1 MDTLGNDSLTA
12 QRLGKHFARSKLQP
26 CLQNR
31 HPGLQKPPVLGNDL
45 IMGSSL
51 VLEVGSWIFSKPLQ
65 KTRLDALNPPD
76 FAAVKFLAFI
86 KKHHRYL
93 LAAAAGWLLSTAFPN
108 YNFAGAAW
116 VAPALLLASAYYQ
129 SGGAA
134 WRIGYVGGLVC
145 WLSTLSWL
153 LEIPVT
159 GFPILGWIALS
170 ATIALFPATWV
181 WLLSGK
187 IGQGSWL
194 RRCFWA
200 LGGAA
205 TWVALEM
212 IRARILGGFPWTPI
226 GASQW
231 QMTPLIQIAAAT
243 GVYGVSF
250 LVVWGSLALYSS
262 VQALLRH
269 PTTRYIW
276 LAEIILPTVV
286 TLTIFNFGS
295 LRIRHAPPPDKSIR
309 VAFVQPAVPQTMI
322 WDRDENE
329 NRFNHL
335 MSLSTAAVTNQPA
348 LILWPEA
355 ALPEF
360 NQTAFV
366 AITNFI
372 HQHGVPMIL
381 STDDVRPKAN
391 PRPDDEYD
399 IFNAALAFD
408 AQGELSDVYHK
419 RQLVMF
425 GEYVPLVS
433 YLPFVKW
440 FTPIT
445 GGFTPG
451 DRIVHF
457 DVGGVRTAPLICFED
472 LFPHHVR
479 DHANTN
485 IDLLVNLTNDGWF
498 GNSAAQWQHA
508 SSAAFRA
515 VENGLPLLRSCNNG
529 ITSWFDK
536 HGVLRE
542 VFRSADGSEYGVG
555 FAIWEIPFHSAAK
568 REPTFYQRVGDRFGW
583 TCVGVFAV
591 LVLWRFKRRPKTSA

>member
-1 MDTLGNDSLTA
+1 M
-12 QRLGKHFARSKLQP
+12 K
-26 CLQNR
+26 
-31 HPGLQKPPVLGNDL
+31 
-45 IMGSSL
+45 I
-51 VLEVGSWIFSKPLQ
+51 
-65 KTRLDALNPPD
+65 LDR
-76 FAAVKFLAFI
+76 I
-86 KKHHRYL
+86 KRHHRYL
-93 LAAAAGWLLSTAFPN
+93 LAALAGWLLSTAFPN

-129 SGGAA
+129 TGAAA

-145 WLSTLSWL
+145 WLSTLTWL

-170 ATIALFPATWV
+170 ATVALFPATWV

-205 TWVALEM
+205 AWVALEM
-212 IRARILGGFPWTPI
+212 IRARVLGGFPWTPL

-250 LVVWGSLALYSS
+250 LVVWVSLALYSS
-262 VQALLRH
+262 AQALLRN

-276 LAEIILPTVV
+276 LGEIVLPAVV
-286 TLTIFNFGS
+286 TITIFNLGS
-295 LRIRHAPPPDKSIR
+295 ARIRNALPPDDSIR

-322 WDRDENE
+322 WDRSENA
-329 NRFNHL
+329 NRFRHL
-335 MSLSTAAVTNQPA
+335 MTLSAAAVTNEPA
-348 LILWPEA
+348 LLLWPEA
-355 ALPEF
+355 ALPEVNDATF
-360 NQTAFV
+360 A
-366 AITNFI
+366 AITNFAQ
-372 HQHGVPMIL
+372 QHSVPMIL
-381 STDDVRPKAN
+381 STDDVRPKKN
-391 PRPDDEYD
+391 PTPDDAYD
-399 IFNAALAFD
+399 YFNAALAFD
-408 AQGELSDVYHK
+408 AKGEWSGVYHK

-440 FTPIT
+440 LTPIT

-451 DRIVHF
+451 DKIVHF
-457 DVGGVRTAPLICFED
+457 DVAGVRIAPLICFED

-479 DHANTN
+479 DHSNTN

-498 GNSAAQWQHA
+498 GTSAAQWQHA
-508 SSAAFRA
+508 TSAAFRA

-529 ITSWFDK
+529 ITAWIDAQ
-536 HGVLRE
+536 GRLRE
-542 VFRSADGSEYGVG
+542 VFRAADGSEYGVG
-555 FAIWEIPFHSAAK
+555 IAIWEIPFRSAEN
-568 REPTFYQRVGDRFGW
+568 RSPTLYQRVGDRFGW
-583 TCVGVFAV
+583 TCVGIFAV
-591 LVLWRFKRRPKTSA
+591 LILWRFKTARKK